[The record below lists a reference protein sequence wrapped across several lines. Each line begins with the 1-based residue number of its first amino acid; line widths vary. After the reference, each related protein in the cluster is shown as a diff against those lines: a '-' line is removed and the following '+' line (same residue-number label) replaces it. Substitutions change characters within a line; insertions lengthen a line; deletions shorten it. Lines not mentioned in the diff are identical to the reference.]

1 MFVHENVT
9 GFPDDIIM
17 RTLSSHYHIET
28 VILNALDCGV
38 PIARKR
44 KYTLCRL
51 RTRIELLACKT
62 VRGLVIIHDTLVVS
76 RVACESLSF
85 KSTLPCLPTCMSRMS
100 IDLVTVI
107 NDVCG
112 VYDTVPVPTA
122 SDILSLKPDS
132 WLVSELGRIS
142 DANKRRLD
150 AYVQRLGGD
159 TEHFAFDFSQNAG
172 QRCRAAHPTHMSTLT
187 KNCGL
192 WYVPTLKRFMCSW
205 VALHEHC
212 LVFGSDTVTQ

>member
-1 MFVHENVT
+1 M
-9 GFPDDIIM
+9 
-17 RTLSSHYHIET
+17 
-28 VILNALDCGV
+28 
-38 PIARKR
+38 
-44 KYTLCRL
+44 
-51 RTRIELLACKT
+51 
-62 VRGLVIIHDTLVVS
+62 
-76 RVACESLSF
+76 
-85 KSTLPCLPTCMSRMS
+85 
-100 IDLVTVI
+100 
-107 NDVCG
+107 
-112 VYDTVPVPTA
+112 PTA

-159 TEHFAFDFSQNAG
+159 TEHFAFDLSQNADK
-172 QRCRAAHPTHMSTLT
+172 RCRAAHPTHMSTLT

-212 LVFGSDTVTQ
+212 LVVGSDTVTHADCCLLLNLLTWPSGRGGRASACAWVPSGQVGSRALAMLICNQRTEQLVSLRKLCHVTATGAFVHVRMTQAIDPSAPSQEIQWWCHVWAWS

>member
-1 MFVHENVT
+1 M
-9 GFPDDIIM
+9 
-17 RTLSSHYHIET
+17 
-28 VILNALDCGV
+28 
-38 PIARKR
+38 
-44 KYTLCRL
+44 
-51 RTRIELLACKT
+51 
-62 VRGLVIIHDTLVVS
+62 
-76 RVACESLSF
+76 CESLSF
-85 KSTLPCLPTCMSRMS
+85 KSTLPCLPTCLSRVS

-159 TEHFAFDFSQNAG
+159 TEHFAFDLSQNADK
-172 QRCRAAHPTHMSTLT
+172 RCRAAHPTHMSTLT

-192 WYVPTLKRFMCSW
+192 WYVSTLKRFICSW

-212 LVFGSDTVTQ
+212 LAFGSDTVTQRHMRIAACCSACSRGRLAGGGELLLAHGFPVAKWAAERLQSAD